1 MDIRNT
7 PNPGLTGGLDQPR
20 QAGADMA
27 TAAMR
32 AAGGIDLSALAS
44 QWAADVAQ
52 LRGEGGDGVS
62 NANGKPAIAAP
73 AKQFSASD
81 MVDLL
86 RNLQGKT
93 QDAQLRSAKENIE
106 NNRIEQAKSNEEQS
120 RKIDE
125 WIQKSKEAN
134 KGGLLGKIFGWIG
147 AIVAAI
153 AAALMVV
160 AAVAATAVTGGAAG
174 PAMIALAAIA
184 VTGAVSL
191 LATQISSE
199 VGGPEISISNMVTQ
213 AVSKLLQAFGVEPEL
228 AEKIGNIVAGA
239 SMLITG
245 AILVEPG
252 ALGKMAGA
260 IATVAGADP
269 QTAGYIAM
277 AIGLAA
283 TITVGVVMAV
293 ASFGAGTV
301 STAANV
307 AGNITSQTMRTV
319 ADTAKTAGQVAQGA
333 AAVAKGAGGIATGAE
348 SIQSAKAQEAAD
360 QVLADRKALEAM
372 MTKLQ
377 ASMEEDREKIKEVIQ
392 AMDEAMQL
400 VSKMIA
406 GAADSMTQITANIGK
421 RAMV

>member
-1 MDIRNT
+1 
-7 PNPGLTGGLDQPR
+7 
-20 QAGADMA
+20 
-27 TAAMR
+27 
-32 AAGGIDLSALAS
+32 
-44 QWAADVAQ
+44 
-52 LRGEGGDGVS
+52 
-62 NANGKPAIAAP
+62 
-73 AKQFSASD
+73 
-81 MVDLL
+81 
-86 RNLQGKT
+86 
-93 QDAQLRSAKENIE
+93 
-106 NNRIEQAKSNEEQS
+106 
-120 RKIDE
+120 
-125 WIQKSKEAN
+125 
-134 KGGLLGKIFGWIG
+134 
-147 AIVAAI
+147 
-153 AAALMVV
+153 
-160 AAVAATAVTGGAAG
+160 VAATAVTGGAAG

-191 LATQISSE
+191 LATQISTE

-228 AEKIGNIVAGA
+228 AERIGNIVAGA
-239 SMLITG
+239 SMVMTG

-360 QVLADRKALEAM
+360 QALADRKALEAM

>member
-7 PNPGLTGGLDQPR
+7 PSPLAGGQTPQTAGLD
-20 QAGADMA
+20 
-27 TAAMR
+27 AAANVVR
-32 AAGGIDLSALAS
+32 SANIDVAALAS
-44 QWAADVAQ
+44 QWAADIAQ
-52 LRGEGGDGVS
+52 TRAAGGDGVI
-62 NANGKPAIAAP
+62 NANGKSALAAP
-73 AKQFSASD
+73 TKQFSPAD

-93 QDAQLRSAKENIE
+93 QEAQLRTAKENIE
-106 NNRIEQAKSNEEQS
+106 NNRIEQAKNNEEQT

-191 LATQISSE
+191 LATQISTE
-199 VGGPEISISNMVTQ
+199 CGGPEISISNLVTQ

-239 SMLITG
+239 SMLLTG

-269 QTAGYIAM
+269 ETAGYIAM

-293 ASFGAGTV
+293 ASFGAGAV
-301 STAANV
+301 SSATNI
-307 AGNITSQTMRTV
+307 AGNVTAQTAKTV

-333 AAVAKGAGGIATGAE
+333 AAIAKGVGQVATGAE

-360 QVLADRKALEAM
+360 KVLADKKALEAM
-372 MTKLQ
+372 MVKLQ
-377 ASMEEDREKIKEVIQ
+377 ASMEEDREKMKEVMQ
-392 AMDEAMQL
+392 AMDEGMQM
-400 VSKMIA
+400 VSKMISA
-406 GAADSMTQITANIGK
+406 AADSMSQVTANIGK